1 MQTNRVSFL
10 RSKRIRATLLNAAAQ
25 PLVGD
30 SSVVTTKGFVTLTMT
45 SNTEEGEAINVVNA
59 SGETCISE
67 AATPTWTGVAV
78 EAEFCEVDFSLFEML
93 TGQEVVLD
101 AAGRAIGITE
111 STDVDLSAV
120 KFALEM
126 WMGASTT
133 ATPAAGSQGFYG
145 YVLLPHLGGGVIGDV
160 TLQNG
165 AITFTV
171 SGMQTKNGGNW
182 GAGPHKV
189 QLVGGVPAVLSTAM
203 KANDH
208 RRIMIT
214 EVAPPTVYSGATPLL
229 NTADPAITDFTAT
242 ATAPPTLSLGTTAT
256 TGGTFGAGAQ
266 FWKVTALV
274 PGGESAGSNEVT
286 ATLVANGTQ
295 VLTWTAFAGATGYKV
310 YRGTTAGG
318 QSVLVATVGAVLT
331 YTDTG
336 TAGTAGTVPAGIR
349 QVAFVPVPS
358 GTSPM
363 FYDFGDGTWDYTA
376 NGSYTKVYAAAGTYT
391 VVAKRGLS
399 SVSKS
404 ITV

>member
-1 MQTNRVSFL
+1 MQSNRVSFL
-10 RSKRIRATLLNAAAQ
+10 RSKRMRATLLNAAAQ

-78 EAEFCEVDFSLFEML
+78 EAEFCDVDFSLFEML

-101 AAGRAIGITE
+101 SDGVAIGITE

-120 KFALEM
+120 KFALEL
-126 WMGASTT
+126 WMGASTS
-133 ATPAAGSQGFYG
+133 ATPATGSQGFYG

-165 AITFTV
+165 AITFTI

-189 QLVGGVPAVLSTAM
+189 QLVGGVPAVLSTPM

-214 EVAPPTVYSGATPLL
+214 EVAPPAVYAGATPLL
-229 NTADPAITDFTAT
+229 ASSDPVITDFTMT
-242 ATAPPTLSLGTTAT
+242 KTGLS
-256 TGGTFGAGAQ
+256 
-266 FWKVTALV
+266 V
-274 PGGESAGSNEVT
+274 
-286 ATLVANGTQ
+286 
-295 VLTWTAFAGATGYKV
+295 AFA
-310 YRGTTAGG
+310 
-318 QSVLVATVGAVLT
+318 
-331 YTDTG
+331 
-336 TAGTAGTVPAGIR
+336 
-349 QVAFVPVPS
+349 PVPS
-358 GTSPM
+358 GTAPM
-363 FYDFGDGTWDYTA
+363 FYDFGDGEWDYTS
-376 NGSYTKVYAAAGTYT
+376 NGSYTHVYAANGTYT
-391 VVAKRGLS
+391 VIGKRGS
-399 SVSKS
+399 ST
-404 ITV
+404 ITKTLTLP